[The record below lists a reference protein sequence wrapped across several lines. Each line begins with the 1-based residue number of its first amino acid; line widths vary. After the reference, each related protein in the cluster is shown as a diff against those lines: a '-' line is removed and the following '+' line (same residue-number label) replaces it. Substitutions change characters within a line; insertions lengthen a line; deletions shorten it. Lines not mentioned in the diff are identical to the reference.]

1 MDRLEWLMKKMVKK
15 MEVSFELWRQLK
27 DINESCVPNVIGGSL
42 LVNVCDIC
50 HPTIRLLEF

>member
-1 MDRLEWLMKKMVKK
+1 MKKMVKK